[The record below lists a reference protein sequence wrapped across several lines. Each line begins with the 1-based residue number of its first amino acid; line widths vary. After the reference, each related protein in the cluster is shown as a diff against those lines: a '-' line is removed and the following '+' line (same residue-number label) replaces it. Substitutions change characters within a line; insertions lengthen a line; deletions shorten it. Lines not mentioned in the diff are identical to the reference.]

1 MIIPLLK
8 RRLYLWQNNL
18 FPLLVLFMVFPII
31 VFSLLNLSLRH
42 IFIRSLSDIPYDQ
55 WAFPGILF
63 ILSSMVIF
71 PLIYREFY
79 HLRVQ
84 NKILKTMALSPYTKW
99 DIVISFLGITI
110 FETIII
116 SIFAS
121 VVFLSLVSV
130 SFSLGQM
137 IVMYLFLLL
146 YLSILANLFI
156 SLSLAVESVILFF
169 GSVFLSFI
177 ILFLGSGFLFEL
189 DFFPSTLHTLL
200 SYLPF
205 ALVSQALRQALFYD
219 VYNVSLI
226 IGVIMLSILWSLG
239 NSILLRKKL
248 VQ

>member
-1 MIIPLLK
+1 MMIIPLLK

-200 SYLPF
+200 SYLP
-205 ALVSQALRQALFYD
+205 SQHTSY
-219 VYNVSLI
+219 I
-226 IGVIMLSILWSLG
+226 I
-239 NSILLRKKL
+239 ILLAL
-248 VQ
+248 CPSFPSATPSSFL